1 MQPALPHAIVR
12 GYFAGSRHMNSLHRR
27 SLLALTAGLAAAP
40 GSLHAQATWPDRPVR
55 IICAFPGGSTPDLAA
70 RAIAPHLQQVLGQ
83 PVIVENRA
91 GGGGHIGTE
100 AVARATDGHTL
111 GVTIGGPGSTAK
123 ILNPALGYD
132 PATDLAP
139 ISLLARLPFVLVV
152 HPSVPARN
160 AAEFVAYAKANPG
173 KISYASTGPG
183 TLSHLVMEDLAASQ
197 GFEAVHVPYRAVGQ
211 AVLDLVAGRI
221 QAFFAATGG
230 VLGQVRDGSV
240 RALAVTSAERF
251 PALPE
256 VPTMAEAGV
265 PSDPAI
271 AWIGLFAP
279 AGFPADRI
287 VRVAEETGKA
297 LAVPD
302 QRRALETAGFT
313 VVGSDTGTFRT
324 LLASDIARWGGLI
337 RRLGLKPES

>member
-1 MQPALPHAIVR
+1 
-12 GYFAGSRHMNSLHRR
+12 
-27 SLLALTAGLAAAP
+27 
-40 GSLHAQATWPDRPVR
+40 
-55 IICAFPGGSTPDLAA
+55 
-70 RAIAPHLQQVLGQ
+70 LQQVLGQ

>member
-1 MQPALPHAIVR
+1 MDS
-12 GYFAGSRHMNSLHRR
+12 FNRR
-27 SLLALTAGLAAAP
+27 SLLALSAALAASP
-40 GSLHAQATWPDRPVR
+40 GALRAQGTWPDRPVR

-160 AAEFVAYAKANPG
+160 AAEFVSFAKANPG

-240 RALAVTSAERF
+240 RALAVTLPQRVEWLPDVPTVAELGFPGFDANVWYMLMGPPGLPTPIAERWVAAVNKAF
-251 PALPE
+251 AD
-256 VPTMAEAGV
+256 PTIRQRV
-265 PSDPAI
+265 RD
-271 AWIGLFAP
+271 
-279 AGFPADRI
+279 AGFLIGGGSQADAAAMLKNDAERYAAL
-287 VRVAEETGKA
+287 VRGANIK
-297 LAVPD
+297 LD
-302 QRRALETAGFT
+302 
-313 VVGSDTGTFRT
+313 
-324 LLASDIARWGGLI
+324 
-337 RRLGLKPES
+337 

>member
-1 MQPALPHAIVR
+1 MDSI
-12 GYFAGSRHMNSLHRR
+12 NRR
-27 SLLALTAGLAAAP
+27 SLLALSAALAASP
-40 GSLHAQATWPDRPVR
+40 GTLRAQAAWPDRPVR

-160 AAEFVAYAKANPG
+160 AAEFVAFAKANPG

-221 QAFFAATGG
+221 HAFFAATGG

-251 PALPE
+251 PALPD

-279 AGFPADRI
+279 AGFPADLIARLAEADCVERGWLLDGFPRTRAQADALAEAGLKTRMLLQVHDELI
-287 VRVAEETGKA
+287 FEAPEAEAERERLDAEEAAKPKSA
-297 LAVPD
+297 LK
-302 QRRALETAGFT
+302 
-313 VVGSDTGTFRT
+313 T
-324 LLASDIARWGGLI
+324 LF
-337 RRLGLKPES
+337 GLK